1 MTSIITHEIEE
12 RYPYP
17 DNGERPVTQTR
28 LGACLASRKAYRAG
42 ATRNPTDREIDMA
55 ALAIYTGT
63 SGMSVEEVLPL
74 WPDMNP
80 DAKVQYRRL
89 ARLAIT
95 AARTAPPS
103 NSAPSNPTRPAT
115 RSTRRTPDMY
125 RGTITLALLRWI
137 GHLEQFSQITN
148 QQDKDDA

>member
-28 LGACLASRKAYRAG
+28 LGACLASRKAYGAG

-80 DAKVQYRRL
+80 DA
-89 ARLAIT
+89 
-95 AARTAPPS
+95 
-103 NSAPSNPTRPAT
+103 NSF
-115 RSTRRTPDMY
+115 
-125 RGTITLALLRWI
+125 TIEGR
-137 GHLEQFSQITN
+137 HLMIDFIFEHYGILTDISELEAGQ
-148 QQDKDDA
+148 

>member
-28 LGACLASRKAYRAG
+28 LGSCLASRKAYRAG

-74 WPDMNP
+74 WPGMNP
-80 DAKVQYRRL
+80 DAKAQYRRL

-95 AARTAPPS
+95 AARTE
-103 NSAPSNPTRPAT
+103 
-115 RSTRRTPDMY
+115 
-125 RGTITLALLRWI
+125 AL
-137 GHLEQFSQITN
+137 
-148 QQDKDDA
+148 K

>member
-28 LGACLASRKAYRAG
+28 LGACLAS
-42 ATRNPTDREIDMA
+42 
-55 ALAIYTGT
+55 LAIYTGT

-95 AARTAPPS
+95 AARTE
-103 NSAPSNPTRPAT
+103 
-115 RSTRRTPDMY
+115 
-125 RGTITLALLRWI
+125 AL
-137 GHLEQFSQITN
+137 
-148 QQDKDDA
+148 K

>member
-28 LGACLASRKAYRAG
+28 LGACLASRKAYGAG

-55 ALAIYTGT
+55 ALAIKLGTIQSDETGDT
-63 SGMSVEEVLPL
+63 LYS
-74 WPDMNP
+74 
-80 DAKVQYRRL
+80 AH
-89 ARLAIT
+89 
-95 AARTAPPS
+95 PS
-103 NSAPSNPTRPAT
+103 LTQ
-115 RSTRRTPDMY
+115 DMY

>member
-17 DNGERPVTQTR
+17 DNGERPVTQ
-28 LGACLASRKAYRAG
+28 
-42 ATRNPTDREIDMA
+42 
-55 ALAIYTGT
+55 
-63 SGMSVEEVLPL
+63 
-74 WPDMNP
+74 
-80 DAKVQYRRL
+80 
-89 ARLAIT
+89 
-95 AARTAPPS
+95 
-103 NSAPSNPTRPAT
+103 TRPAT

>member
-1 MTSIITHEIEE
+1 MSSQYCKPAGSDPVW
-12 RYPYP
+12 RCPVCGQWWRLDLP
-17 DNGERPVTQTR
+17 NGDFWEPIST
-28 LGACLASRKAYRAG
+28 LKAFLFYHPKWRA
-42 ATRNPTDREIDMA
+42 
-55 ALAIYTGT
+55 
-63 SGMSVEEVLPL
+63 
-74 WPDMNP
+74 
-80 DAKVQYRRL
+80 
-89 ARLAIT
+89 
-95 AARTAPPS
+95 APPS

>member
-95 AARTAPPS
+95 AARTEAQTVTQEVRHTGDVKRLCLTVKTGGRID
-103 NSAPSNPTRPAT
+103 AITCQVLD
-115 RSTRRTPDMY
+115 DMT
-125 RGTITLALLRWI
+125 GAL
-137 GHLEQFSQITN
+137 S
-148 QQDKDDA
+148 

>member
-55 ALAIYTGT
+55 ALAVGYGLGEQAQLGEQDVQTVTQEVRQTGDVKRLCMT
-63 SGMSVEEVLPL
+63 VKTGERIDAMSCELIDPLSGGV
-74 WPDMNP
+74 
-80 DAKVQYRRL
+80 K
-89 ARLAIT
+89 
-95 AARTAPPS
+95 
-103 NSAPSNPTRPAT
+103 
-115 RSTRRTPDMY
+115 
-125 RGTITLALLRWI
+125 
-137 GHLEQFSQITN
+137 
-148 QQDKDDA
+148 

>member
-55 ALAIYTGT
+55 
-63 SGMSVEEVLPL
+63 
-74 WPDMNP
+74 
-80 DAKVQYRRL
+80 
-89 ARLAIT
+89 
-95 AARTAPPS
+95 APPS